1 MINFLLNWLPV
12 LGTVFLTICYLP
24 QIRKTFVTKDVNG
37 MSVLFWLSLNVAL
50 IFMLV
55 NAIMIF
61 IKFGTWGTMITEA
74 LNEALALIML
84 IMVLKYRKN
93 SSYVVPQALITAE
106 WLKQKFNEENDKRQG

>member
-1 MINFLLNWLPV
+1 
-12 LGTVFLTICYLP
+12 
-24 QIRKTFVTKDVNG
+24 

-93 SSYVVPQALITAE
+93 SSYLHDAGHSDFFQASDGKNTWYVSINEIYPYELIKKKIQEEFKKAPA
-106 WLKQKFNEENDKRQG
+106 KFIN